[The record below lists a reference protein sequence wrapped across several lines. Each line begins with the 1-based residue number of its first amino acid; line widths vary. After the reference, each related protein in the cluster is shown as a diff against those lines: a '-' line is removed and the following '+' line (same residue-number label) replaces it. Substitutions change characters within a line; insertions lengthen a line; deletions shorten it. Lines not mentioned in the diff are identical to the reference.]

1 MAQALARTPRK
12 SRSSNSNAPLFRLPA
27 GMWNPDIAR
36 DVIVAAL
43 FLLGLL
49 SAVSLV
55 FPDGALTAPLSHAM
69 GRYLGWCAPLAPAWM
84 LGIAALRL
92 WLGINPK
99 AQLPKGRITGAIL
112 ISLSVIPLAHIVP
125 WGDPDPAAR
134 AAAHAGGGQFGYAL
148 RAGFSEL
155 LGTAG
160 GIAVFVG
167 ALAIGTVMALE
178 RQTADVARA
187 LAQMAELTF
196 RGMLLTA
203 RGIRAVSSWTY
214 RLVRAR
220 LDRPKLEIHG
230 AQKPRP
236 AIPKALL
243 RAVTAPVPA
252 PVPLPEPKVIEPELD
267 ELTEPPPPGVWK
279 LPPINLFAPSKGAVL
294 SEIEI
299 RERARIIEETLASFN
314 IEAKVIEVHQGPTV
328 TQFGLEP
335 APGVAV
341 NRILARG
348 NDLALRIGA
357 SPIRLEAPVPG
368 KRMVGIEAP
377 NATVSAVNI
386 RDLFEAP
393 QFTTLK
399 SRLRL
404 ALGQDVTGKP
414 IVGDLGKMPHLL
426 IAGATG
432 SGKSVCINTIVASLI
447 YQSSPDDLN
456 FVMIDPKMVELV
468 GFNGIPHL
476 RMPVVTDMD
485 RVVGALKWVVREME
499 RRYAIFVEHAAR
511 NIDTYNSK
519 IAEDPTKK
527 KMPYLVVVIDE
538 LADMMMTAP
547 DEVEKSLCRL
557 AQLARATG
565 IHLVVATQRPSVD
578 VLTGL
583 IKANFPTR
591 IAFAVTSQV
600 DSRVILDSA
609 GAEKLLG
616 RGDAL
621 FMPQDQ
627 GKPIRVQGAYV
638 SDDEIQ
644 SLVKHWRTQGMP
656 RFTQDEVQELQTLS
670 QREPE
675 DNTDDLYDR
684 ALEVASQYQKISI
697 SLLQRRLGI
706 GYPRAARLVDLLEE
720 RGIVASSADGK
731 SREVRPSGIDD
742 GDDAD
747 L

>member
-1 MAQALARTPRK
+1 MAATATRTGRR
-12 SRSSNSNAPLFRLPA
+12 SARSSARAPLMALPFRLWKPA
-27 GMWNPDIAR
+27 LAR
-36 DVIVAAL
+36 DVIVGL
-43 FLLGLL
+43 MFLVGLL
-49 SAVSLV
+49 AAVSLI
-55 FPDGALTAPLSHAM
+55 FPDGSVTAPLHFRM
-69 GRYLGWCAPLAPAWM
+69 TQYLGWCAPLVPIWM
-84 LGIAALRL
+84 LLSAALRL
-92 WLGINPK
+92 WQGMQTTVP
-99 AQLPKGRITGAIL
+99 LPRSRLVGGVLASLAL
-112 ISLSVIPLAHIVP
+112 IGLSHLLP

-134 AAAHAGGGQFGYAL
+134 AAAHAGGGQFGHAL
-148 RAGFSEL
+148 RAGLSEMLGLAGATTVL
-155 LGTAG
+155 LGSLALG
-160 GIAVFVG
+160 GI
-167 ALAIGTVMALE
+167 MALDK
-178 RQTADVARA
+178 QTADVARLMA
-187 LAQMAELTF
+187 HAAELTL
-196 RGMLLTA
+196 RSVGVIC
-203 RGIRAVSSWTY
+203 RVCWSVSRWAYSEVRE
-214 RLVRAR
+214 RLR
-220 LDRPKLEIHG
+220 RPRMAIHG
-230 AQKPRP
+230 APDAQKVRIPRS
-236 AIPKALL
+236 LL
-243 RAVTAPVPA
+243 RVATMPVPE
-252 PVPLPEPKVIEPELD
+252 PLPEATQIELD
-267 ELTEPPPPGVWK
+267 ELSEPPPPGVWK
-279 LPPINLFAPSKGAVL
+279 LPPISLFQPSKGGVL
-294 SEIEI
+294 SEVEI
-299 RERARIIEETLASFN
+299 RERARTIEETLLSFN
-314 IEAKVIEVHQGPTV
+314 IEAKVVEVHQGPTV

-348 NDLALRIGA
+348 NDLALRMGA

-377 NATVSAVNI
+377 NATVASVNI
-386 RDLFEAP
+386 RDIFEAP
-393 QFTTLK
+393 QFVNQK

-432 SGKSVCINTIVASLI
+432 AGKSVCINSIIASLI
-447 YQSSPDDLN
+447 YQSSPDELN

-476 RMPVVTDMD
+476 RMPVVTDME

-519 IAEDPTKK
+519 IEGDPIKK

-547 DEVEKSLCRL
+547 DEVEKCLCRL

-591 IAFAVTSQV
+591 VAFAVTSQV
-600 DSRVILDSA
+600 DSRVILDMG

-656 RFTQDEVQELQTLS
+656 RFTQEEIQELETLG
-670 QREPE
+670 QPEPE
-675 DNTDDLYDR
+675 DSTDDMYER

-720 RGIVASSADGK
+720 RGVVAASADGK
-731 SREVRPSGIDD
+731 SREVRPSEPDD
-742 GDDAD
+742 DEDE
-747 L
+747 

>member
-1 MAQALARTPRK
+1 SRRPRAAHAQA
-12 SRSSNSNAPLFRLPA
+12 PLVRLPSWLWQPA
-27 GMWNPDIAR
+27 VAR
-36 DVIVAAL
+36 DILVGSL

-49 SAVSLV
+49 SSVSLV
-55 FPDGALTAPLSHAM
+55 FPDGSLTAPLHFALTK
-69 GRYLGWCAPLAPAWM
+69 YLGWCAPLAPGWM
-84 LGIAALRL
+84 LLVSALRL
-92 WLGINPK
+92 WQGVHAK
-99 AQLPKGRITGAIL
+99 AQLPRSRIVGGIL
-112 ISLSVIPLAHIVP
+112 ASLACIGLAHIVP
-125 WGDPDPAAR
+125 WGDPDPAMR
-134 AAAHAGGGQFGYAL
+134 AAAHSGGGQFGYAL
-148 RAGFSEL
+148 QVGFVEVLGVAGATTVL
-155 LGTAG
+155 LGSL
-160 GIAVFVG
+160 
-167 ALAIGTVMALE
+167 ALGTVLALDKQTANVARFMALLAE
-178 RQTADVARA
+178 VTFRSGARA
-187 LAQMAELTF
+187 
-196 RGMLLTA
+196 A
-203 RGIRAVSSWTY
+203 RGFWFATSCVSRWGY
-214 RLVRAR
+214 GLVRKR
-220 LDRPKLEIHG
+220 MERPKLEIHG
-230 AQKPRP
+230 SRTKGLRIP
-236 AIPKALL
+236 AALL
-243 RAVTAPVPA
+243 RAATIPVP
-252 PVPLPEPKVIEPELD
+252 PPEPIAEVIEPVLD
-267 ELTEPPPPGVWK
+267 ELTEPAPPGVWK
-279 LPPINLFAPSKGAVL
+279 LPPISLFQPSKGGVL
-294 SEIEI
+294 SEVEI
-299 RERARIIEETLASFN
+299 RERARIIEETLLSFN
-314 IEAKVIEVHQGPTV
+314 IEAKVVEVHQGPTV

-348 NDLALRIGA
+348 NDLALRMGA

-377 NATVSAVNI
+377 NATVSSVNI
-386 RDLFEAP
+386 RDIFEAP
-393 QFTTLK
+393 QFVNQK

-432 SGKSVCINTIVASLI
+432 AGKSVCINSIIASLI
-447 YQSSPDDLN
+447 YQSSPDELN

-476 RMPVVTDMD
+476 RMPVVTDME

-511 NIDTYNSK
+511 NIDTYNTK

-591 IAFAVTSQV
+591 VAFAVTSQV
-600 DSRVILDSA
+600 DSRVILDMG

-644 SLVKHWRTQGMP
+644 SLVKHWRIQGMP
-656 RFTQDEVQELQTLS
+656 RFTSDEVQELQKLG
-670 QREPE
+670 QPEPE
-675 DNTDDLYDR
+675 DTTDEMYER

-720 RGIVASSADGK
+720 RGIVAASSDGK
-731 SREVRPSGIDD
+731 SREVRPSADD
-742 GDDAD
+742 EE
-747 L
+747 

>member
-1 MAQALARTPRK
+1 MFLV
-12 SRSSNSNAPLFRLPA
+12 
-27 GMWNPDIAR
+27 G
-36 DVIVAAL
+36 
-43 FLLGLL
+43 LLG
-49 SAVSLV
+49 AVALV
-55 FPDGALTAPLSHAM
+55 FPDGTVTAPLHFRM
-69 GRYLGWCAPLAPAWM
+69 TEYLGWCAPLAPSW
-84 LGIAALRL
+84 LLIIAALRL
-92 WLGINPK
+92 WQGV
-99 AQLPKGRITGAIL
+99 QGSVVLPRTRIVGGVLA
-112 ISLSVIPLAHIVP
+112 SLALVGLAHLLP
-125 WGDPDPAAR
+125 WGDSDPAAR
-134 AAAHAGGGQFGYAL
+134 AAAHAGGGQIGYAL
-148 RAGFSEL
+148 RIGLAEMLGLAGAMAVL
-155 LGTAG
+155 LSSL
-160 GIAVFVG
+160 
-167 ALAIGTVMALE
+167 ALGTVMALDK
-178 RQTADVARA
+178 QTADVARV
-187 LAQMAELTF
+187 LARCAELTF
-196 RGMLLTA
+196 RTA
-203 RGIRAVSSWTY
+203 AAVSRICWAVSRWAY
-214 RLVRAR
+214 GEVRQRMA
-220 LDRPKLEIHG
+220 RPKLAIHG
-230 AQKPRP
+230 AQQAQRMHVPR
-236 AIPKALL
+236 ALL
-243 RAVTAPVPA
+243 KPGPA
-252 PVPLPEPKVIEPELD
+252 PSAAPIPDVAEMELD
-267 ELTEPPPPGVWK
+267 ELSEPPPPGVWK
-279 LPPINLFAPSKGAVL
+279 LPPISLFQPSKGGVL

-299 RERARIIEETLASFN
+299 RERARIIEETLLSFN
-314 IEAKVIEVHQGPTV
+314 IEAKVVEVHQGPTV

-348 NDLALRIGA
+348 NDLALRMGA

-377 NATVSAVNI
+377 NATVAAVNI
-386 RDLFEAP
+386 RDIFEST
-393 QFTTLK
+393 QFVNQK

-414 IVGDLGKMPHLL
+414 IVGDLSKMPHLL

-432 SGKSVCINTIVASLI
+432 AGKSVCINSIIASLI
-447 YQSSPDDLN
+447 YQSSPDELN

-476 RMPVVTDMD
+476 RMPVVTDME

-519 IAEDPTKK
+519 IASDPSKK
-527 KMPYLVVVIDE
+527 KMSYLVVVIDE

-591 IAFAVTSQV
+591 VAFAVTSQV
-600 DSRVILDSA
+600 DSRVILDMG

-627 GKPIRVQGAYV
+627 GKPIRIQGAYV
-638 SDDEIQ
+638 SDDEMQ

-656 RFTQDEVQELQTLS
+656 RFTQEEVQELETLG
-670 QREPE
+670 QPEPE
-675 DNTDDLYDR
+675 DNTDDLYER

-706 GYPRAARLVDLLEE
+706 GYPRAARLVDVLEE
-720 RGIVASSADGK
+720 RGVVAASADGK
-731 SREVRPSGIDD
+731 SREVRPSSVD
-742 GDDAD
+742 GDEDQD
-747 L
+747 